1 MTTNR
6 AIRSLAVVLA
16 VTMSGAV
23 LAACGGRPKVTP
35 APAAAPPGTPAPS
48 PGVLPIGGT
57 SLASAAQL
65 AAWFTGRQ
73 PQPSGTYQAT
83 VPVATLALYFVEE
96 GAREGI
102 RGDVAFV
109 QSILETGWFRFGGS
123 VPATNNNFAG
133 IGATD
138 GGGVPAAFP
147 DARTGVRAQIQHLR
161 AYADA
166 TATTCTVPPLHAA
179 CVDPRFHLVT
189 PKGKAPTWNQMGN
202 GNWATSTTYAAR
214 IIQLYREMLAFNG
227 IPAPF

>member
-1 MTTNR
+1 MTTFRPTR
-6 AIRSLAVVLA
+6 AFTAVLVLA
-16 VTMSGAV
+16 LSGLLLV
-23 LAACGGRPKVTP
+23 ACGRPPVSP
-35 APAAAPPGTPAPS
+35 APAAAPPGTPPAS

-57 SLASAAQL
+57 ALLTPAQL
-65 AAWFTGRQ
+65 AAWFSGRQ
-73 PQPSGTYQAT
+73 PQPSGTYKAS
-83 VPVATLALYFVEE
+83 VPIATLAQHFIDE

-123 VPATNNNFAG
+123 VPPTNNNFAG

-166 TATTCTVPPLHAA
+166 TATTCTVPPLHAP

-189 PKGKAPTWNQMGN
+189 PKGKATTWNQMGN
-202 GNWATSTTYAAR
+202 GNWATSTTYATK
-214 IIQLYREMLAFNG
+214 IFQLYRELLAYNG
-227 IPAPF
+227 VPAPF